1 MLFSVAL
8 QRLRRLLRLLLL
20 RATCLRR
27 MCYMIATPLSPHS
40 GSLPGCCLPW
50 QLVRA
55 LISILKRLY
64 KIQQA
69 AIQRAKQQQQTKS
82 RHYPPC
88 NPAAHPSLPPPFHL
102 PPAQTACLQLRLPHR
117 LHVSVCCALYPA
129 ASDSAGK
136 ATAYRSKP
144 STVHIGA
151 PYMKTLL
158 L

>member
-20 RATCLRR
+20 LRATCLRR
-27 MCYMIATPLSPHS
+27 VCYMIATPLSPHS

-82 RHYPPC
+82 RHNPPC
-88 NPAAHPSLPPPFHL
+88 NPAPPHTPHCRPL
-102 PPAQTACLQLRLPHR
+102 PPATSTDCMPPVAPPTQTACLCLLCLIPCGLRL
-117 LHVSVCCALYPA
+117 SWQGNCI
-129 ASDSAGK
+129 
-136 ATAYRSKP
+136 SK
-144 STVHIGA
+144 
-151 PYMKTLL
+151 
-158 L
+158 